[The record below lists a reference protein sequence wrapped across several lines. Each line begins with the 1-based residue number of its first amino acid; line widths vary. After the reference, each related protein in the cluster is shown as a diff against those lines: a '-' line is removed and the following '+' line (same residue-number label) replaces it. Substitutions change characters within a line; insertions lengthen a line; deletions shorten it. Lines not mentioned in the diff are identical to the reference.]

1 MRAKILGST
10 EARFTPRTRQR
21 TTKRRGFAIEFGLKV
36 TAAVLGAL
44 GLACAMLCTYLYQ
57 SNGYALPTGGFYT
70 ALKLIESAWR
80 GAQRPVCAAAPSP
93 VLSWRRLAHSYLRVS
108 PVSLPPRV
116 CSNIHGAVAAHA
128 AS

>member
-10 EARFTPRTRQR
+10 EARFTPRTRQG

-57 SNGYALPTGGFYT
+57 SNGYALPTGVFYT

-80 GAQRPVCAAAPSP
+80 AQRQRA
-93 VLSWRRLAHSYLRVS
+93 RKNNNNNY
-108 PVSLPPRV
+108 
-116 CSNIHGAVAAHA
+116 HGRAF
-128 AS
+128 

>member
-1 MRAKILGST
+1 MRAKIVGST
-10 EARFTPRTRQR
+10 EARFTPRTRQG

-80 GAQRPVCAAAPSP
+80 AQRQRAKKKTTTTKLITTAA
-93 VLSWRRLAHSYLRVS
+93 RF
-108 PVSLPPRV
+108 
-116 CSNIHGAVAAHA
+116 
-128 AS
+128 